1 MEINELVQAI
11 QTLNAEDAFRARL
24 TVEQWRTVTPF
35 LTPHDIRAGD
45 LVIKQGDIDHS
56 MYFIGQG
63 SMQVFVTGAA
73 PGTSKIA
80 ILRAGAVVGMAQKEF
95 PQLFPQPGWVEHDPD
110 AIWSSQFE
118 VAQAAL
124 ANAGMTTDYV
134 PIPLTVIVLKI
145 GDRLGCGS
153 HRCANDHRR

>member
-1 MEINELVQAI
+1 MRMDVNDLIKAI

-24 TVEQWRTVTPF
+24 SVEQWRIVTPF

-80 ILRAGAVVGMAQKEF
+80 ILRAGAVVGEAGLFGDFPRAASVEAMTPCVVWALRGPRLEELAQRN
-95 PQLFPQPGWVEHDPD
+95 P
-110 AIWSSQFE
+110 
-118 VAQAAL
+118 AL
-124 ANAGMTTDYV
+124 ALELLHAAGAV
-134 PIPLTVIVLKI
+134 LLTRV
-145 GDRLGCGS
+145 R
-153 HRCANDHRR
+153 ANQLRQISFA